1 MDHFK
6 ISSTLKKSL
15 SLFVFLFIM
24 LYGKAFAEYNAVV
37 AFGDSLTDH
46 GGLQS
51 YIGLYDPIENP
62 YGAFNVWSNGDTWVE
77 YFADELGAT
86 LDNNA
91 IAGATTYGHE
101 NEAIQEM
108 SDDGDLP
115 NLGLV
120 GQVNTYIDSSPT
132 FIPSTTLFTIWIGGN
147 DLLEFS
153 RGEAYTNDPVTLIT
167 NPVHLIT
174 RAMSNIQTAITNLH
188 SEGAVNF
195 LILNL
200 PDLGSTPRF
209 INLSD
214 NEQAAATAMSTSY
227 NGALSTLVSNLRSN
241 MPGVTIHYFDVFT
254 YLNNMID
261 DDVFDNTTDTYMT
274 LDEDGNYTGGTNG
287 PAEDYLFWDM
297 IHPMTKA
304 HEYLGLEV
312 ADTVLAEEAEE
323 DDSTCF
329 ISTVEN
335 IAANPINANILSIF
349 GLMFIMVGAGFSIR
363 KNKR

>member
-51 YIGLYDPIENP
+51 YQSILGYNVFE
-62 YGAFNVWSNGDTWVE
+62 VWSNGDTWVK

-91 IAGATTYGHE
+91 IAGAMTDGHE
-101 NEAIQEM
+101 DEDIQ
-108 SDDGDLP
+108 DLTDANQLP
-115 NLGLV
+115 DLGLI
-120 GQVNTYIDSSPT
+120 GQVNTYTHSSHS
-132 FIPSTTLFTIWIGGN
+132 FIPSKTLFTIWIGGN
-147 DLLEFS
+147 DLLEFV
-153 RGEAYTNDPVTLIT
+153 RDDAYTT
-167 NPVHLIT
+167 NPVVLISGSMT
-174 RAMSNIQTAITNLH
+174 HIQTAVTNLRAD
-188 SEGAVNF
+188 GAVNF
-195 LILNL
+195 LIMNL
-200 PDLGSTPRF
+200 PDLGSTPYANTLSANDKASVTALTSSFNAALR
-209 INLSD
+209 NLV
-214 NEQAAATAMSTSY
+214 T
-227 NGALSTLVSNLRSN
+227 NLRAN

-254 YLNNMID
+254 YLNAMID
-261 DDVFDNTTDTYMT
+261 DDVFDNTTGTYMN
-274 LDEDGNYTGGTNG
+274 GSYTGTNG

-312 ADTVLAEEAEE
+312 ADAVLAEEAEE

-329 ISTVEN
+329 ISTLGN
-335 IAANPINANILSIF
+335 QAANPVNANILSLF